1 MLPDAIAMNVTPAD
15 SVEPRVCGR
24 EAATLPSNCQRD
36 GRDGAAPAQPG
47 ARARGG
53 ARGTTRRVH
62 AYMYSTVPSYV
73 QLYVHASLHI
83 PRGALARMHISQ
95 AVPRLCCTTGR
106 L

>member
-36 GRDGAAPAQPG
+36 GRDGACRARGAA

-53 ARGTTRRVH
+53 ARDDATR
-62 AYMYSTVPSYV
+62 
-73 QLYVHASLHI
+73 
-83 PRGALARMHISQ
+83 ARI
-95 AVPRLCCTTGR
+95 
-106 L
+106 